1 MKILIVEDSHER
13 IVSFTRNG
21 IGHDLV
27 FAESYSEAVQLL
39 SEFQYDGICLDHD
52 LEEPSYRGETGPH
65 IKTGYDVARW
75 MEDNLTYL
83 PKFMLTHSLNKYGA
97 ERIHSCFVT
106 MTTRKPGEC
115 KTFIAPF
122 FWKMSLTEFLN
133 SKNLGVAQR

>member
-13 IVSFTRNG
+13 IRHFMRNG

-27 FAESYSEAVQLL
+27 FAESYSEAILLL
-39 SEFQYDGICLDHD
+39 SEFEYDGICLDHD

-83 PKFMLTHSLNKYGA
+83 PKFMLTHSLNRYGA
-97 ERIHSCFVT
+97 DTIHSCLISIAT
-106 MTTRKPGEC
+106 KKPGEC
-115 KTFIAPF
+115 KTFKVPF
-122 FWKMSLTEFLN
+122 LWKMSLTEFLN
-133 SKNLGVAQR
+133 SKDLGVAQR